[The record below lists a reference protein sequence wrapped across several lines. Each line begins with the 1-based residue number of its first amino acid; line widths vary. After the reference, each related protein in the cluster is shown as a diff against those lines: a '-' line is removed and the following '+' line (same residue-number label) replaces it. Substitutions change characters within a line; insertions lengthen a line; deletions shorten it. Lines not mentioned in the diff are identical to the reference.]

1 MDCHSLEAAYF
12 IRQPGELPA
21 LRSVSAVVTD
31 GLHNQPLHP
40 FASTPTMRIIRIYTE
55 GMKCH
60 DGGKSGKGG
69 VRRTLR
75 RCSAAQ

>member
-40 FASTPTMRIIRIYTE
+40 FASTHTMRIIRIYTK

-60 DGGKSGKGG
+60 DGGRSGKG
-69 VRRTLR
+69 
-75 RCSAAQ
+75 